1 MLALIAAIAQELRS
15 LKRSLQAREA
25 FVQGACRIFDA
36 RFGPTPVLLVQSGM
50 GRDNAE
56 RAFNL
61 LLTRQGAIGPLLS
74 IGFAGGLAEGV
85 DCGHIVL
92 CSSFRCEQDSGEPVY
107 DADSPLLKRA
117 QRAFGTE
124 PALRTGRC
132 LTVSRP
138 VAGLALRRR
147 AAQAFGAD
155 VADMESYWLARLAA
169 RHDIPFLGVR
179 AITDTGDLELSPF
192 DRCVGSDGR
201 MAIAAVIPALLRR
214 PWRMSRAVSITRRVT
229 RAGEALAR
237 SVARLIPSLAG
248 QEAP

>member
-1 MLALIAAIAQELRS
+1 MLALMAAIAQELRS

-25 FVQGACRIFDA
+25 FAQGACRIFDA

-50 GRDNAE
+50 GRENAE
-56 RAFNL
+56 RAMNL
-61 LLTRQGAIGPLLS
+61 LLKAPAIGPLLS
-74 IGFAGGLAEGV
+74 IGFAGGLAEGI

-92 CSSFRCEQDSGEPVY
+92 CSSFRCEQDSGAPVY
-107 DADSPLLKRA
+107 DADARLLSRA
-117 QRAFGTE
+117 QRAFGSE

-138 VAGLALRRR
+138 LAGPALRRH
-147 AAQAFGAD
+147 AAQTFGAD

-169 RHDIPFLGVR
+169 HHNIPFLGVR
-179 AITDTGDLELSPF
+179 AVTDTEHLELSPF
-192 DRCVGSDGR
+192 DRCVGPDGR
-201 MAIAAVIPALLRR
+201 IAMAAVIPALLRR
-214 PWRMSRAVSITRRVT
+214 PWHMSRAVSIMRRIT
-229 RAGEALAR
+229 WAGEALAR

>member
-1 MLALIAAIAQELRS
+1 MAALAQELRS
-15 LKRSLQAREA
+15 LKRSFQAQEA
-25 FVQGACRIFDA
+25 FAQGACRVFNA
-36 RFGPTPVLLVQSGM
+36 RFGPTPVLMVQSGM

-56 RAFNL
+56 RALNL
-61 LLTRQGAIGPLLS
+61 LLKAPAIGPLLS
-74 IGFAGGLAEGV
+74 IGFAGGLAEGI

-92 CSSFRCEQDSGEPVY
+92 CSSFRCEQDAGEPVY
-107 DADSPLLKRA
+107 GADARLLHRA
-117 QRAFGTE
+117 QGAFGSE

-138 VAGLALRRR
+138 VAGLALRRH
-147 AAQAFGAD
+147 AAQTFQAE

-169 RHDIPFLGVR
+169 CHNIPFLGVR
-179 AITDTGDLELSPF
+179 AITDTAHLELSPF
-192 DRCVGSDGR
+192 DRCVGPDGR
-201 MAIAAVIPALLRR
+201 IAIAPLIPALLRR
-214 PWRMSRAVSITRRVT
+214 PWQVSRAVSITRRIT

>member
-1 MLALIAAIAQELRS
+1 MLALMAAIAQELRS
-15 LKRSLQAREA
+15 LKRSLQAQEA
-25 FVQGACRIFDA
+25 FAQGACRIFNA

-50 GRDNAE
+50 GRENTE
-56 RAFNL
+56 RALNL
-61 LLTRQGAIGPLLS
+61 LLTRQRIGPLLS
-74 IGFAGGLAEGV
+74 IGFAGGLAERI

-107 DADSPLLKRA
+107 GADSRLLNRA
-117 QRAFGTE
+117 QRAFGSE

-138 VAGLALRRR
+138 VAGPALRRR
-147 AAQAFGAD
+147 AAQTFGAD

-169 RHDIPFLGVR
+169 RHNIPFLGVR
-179 AITDTGDLELSPF
+179 AIMDTGHFELSPF
-192 DRCVGSDGR
+192 DRCVGPDGR
-201 MAIAAVIPALLRR
+201 IAIAAVIPALLRR
-214 PWRMSRAVSITRRVT
+214 PWHVSRAVSITRRIT
-229 RAGEALAR
+229 RAGEALAC